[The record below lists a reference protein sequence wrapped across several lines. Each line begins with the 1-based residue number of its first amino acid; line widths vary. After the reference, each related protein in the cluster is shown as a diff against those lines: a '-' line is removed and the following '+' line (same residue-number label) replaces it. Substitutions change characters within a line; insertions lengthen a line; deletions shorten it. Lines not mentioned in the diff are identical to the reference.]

1 VLAANASE
9 KAYVLGGSG
18 GGVVTGMQ
26 TLGVGGG
33 GGRRTPARKAG
44 GGGGGRG
51 AWEEEGA
58 GGDVDADVVGS
69 AVEALSTMELGSQ
82 VRSLTLKQTLGFI
95 DELYASKEK
104 FDEKAKES
112 HLPRETMEQHMYTF
126 LNQRYGL
133 KQLIVENASAVIKAV
148 NAFGATENAVA
159 VFGKII
165 RNEIDE
171 EFRCVRA
178 KRARGASARCEREV
192 RAKRAQTSSAR
203 CERSEV
209 LRGAS
214 EESAKKFC
222 LGTCHGAALSRRR
235 PATVPPCLGACLGAL
250 PRGPASA
257 PCPGALPRL
266 SASAPSD

>member
-1 VLAANASE
+1 
-9 KAYVLGGSG
+9 
-18 GGVVTGMQ
+18 MQ

-171 EFRCVRA
+171 EFRWVRA
-178 KRARGASARCEREV
+178 KRARGASATCERSERKQVLRGASEAKFCEV
-192 RAKRAQTSSAR
+192 RAKRAQRSSA
-203 CERSEV
+203 SV
-209 LRGAS
+209 
-214 EESAKKFC
+214 
-222 LGTCHGAALSRRR
+222 
-235 PATVPPCLGACLGAL
+235 PATVPPCHGAAL
-250 PRGPASA
+250 PRRLPRRPASA